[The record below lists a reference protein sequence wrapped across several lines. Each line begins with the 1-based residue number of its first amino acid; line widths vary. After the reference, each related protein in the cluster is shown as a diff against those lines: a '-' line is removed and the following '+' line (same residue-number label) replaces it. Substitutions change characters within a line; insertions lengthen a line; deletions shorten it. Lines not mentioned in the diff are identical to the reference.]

1 MALRTPLYTKHL
13 EANAKIVDF
22 GGWDMPIN
30 YGSQLE
36 EHHQVRNQAGMFDV
50 SHMTVVDL
58 TGSEAKEFL
67 RKLLANDVNKLAVTG
82 KALYSAMLNEEGM
95 VLDDLIVYLVED
107 GYRLVVNC
115 ATRAKDL
122 AWMELQSRGFE
133 ITFTEQ
139 TELAMIAIQG
149 PQAIEC
155 VRQVVSS
162 AKNEVIVGLKVFQGM
177 SVENWFIARTGYTG
191 ERGLEIILPAEDAA
205 AFWDDLLKVEVKPI
219 GLGARDTLRL
229 EAGMNLYGNDMD
241 ESVSPLESN
250 MATTIAWQPQ
260 DRNFIGRQAIEN
272 TEPARELVGLTMQAR
287 GVLRSHHKVY
297 SDGDEIGEIT
307 SGAFSPTL
315 GHAIALARIDKN
327 WDQGGH
333 NICVEIRN
341 RKLPVQVVTPPFVRN
356 GKKVYKSIK
365 EQDHG

>member
-1 MALRTPLYTKHL
+1 MALRTPLYEKHL

-36 EHHQVRNQAGMFDV
+36 EHHQVRNEAGMFDV

-58 TGSEAKEFL
+58 TGSDAKEFL
-67 RKLLANDVNKLAVTG
+67 QKLLANDVDKLAVTG

-122 AWMELQSRGFE
+122 AWMEMQSRAFD
-133 ITFTEQ
+133 ITLSERP
-139 TELAMIAIQG
+139 ELAMIAIQG
-149 PQAIEC
+149 PQAIER
-155 VRQVVSS
+155 VKQVVSS
-162 AKNEVIVGLKVFQGM
+162 AKRDIIDGLKVFQGM
-177 SVENWFIARTGYTG
+177 SLENWFIARTGYTG
-191 ERGLEIILPAEDAA
+191 EQGLESILPAEEAP
-205 AFWDDLLKVEVKPI
+205 AFWDDLLKADVKPI

-250 MATTIAWQPQ
+250 MATTIAWLPA

-272 TEPARELVGLTMQAR
+272 TETVRELVGLTMQAR
-287 GVLRSHHKVY
+287 GVLRSHQKVY
-297 SDGDEIGEIT
+297 SNDIEIGEIT

-315 GHAIALARIDKN
+315 GHAIALARIDRN
-327 WDQGGH
+327 WDQDGH
-333 NICVEIRN
+333 SICVEIRS

-356 GKKVYKSIK
+356 GKKVYKTIK